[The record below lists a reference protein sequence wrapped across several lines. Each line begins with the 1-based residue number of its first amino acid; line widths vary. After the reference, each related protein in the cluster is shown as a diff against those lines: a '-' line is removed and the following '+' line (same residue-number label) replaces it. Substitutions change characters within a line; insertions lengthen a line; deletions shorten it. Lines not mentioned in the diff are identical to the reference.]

1 MKAINEKREE
11 KSIVMKDKLKEK
23 QERLKE
29 LEKKINYE
37 RRLLINNYERRLL
50 IKKLERMQAK
60 KNELD
65 KIKEDKLLKI
75 RAMRESKFER
85 LKTNKS
91 VIEQREK
98 KRRDNILFDEE
109 EKFDRALNRENRND
123 TLRSNSRYK
132 TLGEQKY
139 KEEKMKFF
147 LKEMNNLKNQSIM
160 KKNDRQKKQIYIAKL
175 RREAEERKKEEEKRL
190 EALGLA

>member
-29 LEKKINYE
+29 LEKKS
-37 RRLLINNYERRLL
+37 NYERRLL

-98 KRRDNILFDEE
+98 KR
-109 EKFDRALNRENRND
+109 
-123 TLRSNSRYK
+123 
-132 TLGEQKY
+132 Q
-139 KEEKMKFF
+139 
-147 LKEMNNLKNQSIM
+147 
-160 KKNDRQKKQIYIAKL
+160 YII
-175 RREAEERKKEEEKRL
+175 
-190 EALGLA
+190 